1 MTREETALITGAS
14 SGIGLELARIL
25 ASTGRRLILVA
36 RTTER
41 LEGVADELRRDYGAD
56 VVVEPCDLGDANERE
71 ALLSRLRDSVR
82 GREIDILVNN
92 AGFGVEGP
100 FSETNWEEERK
111 MIDLNVVGLVH
122 LTKTFLRPML
132 TRGRGRI
139 LQVASTAA
147 FSPGPR
153 FSLYFA
159 SKAFVLSFSE
169 ALAAEITGSGVT
181 VTTLCPGPTHTG
193 FEARLGGRSRLFQ
206 SGLPVASAQAV
217 ASCGYRAM
225 MAGKRVAVHGRMNR
239 FLAWL
244 ARVVPRGV
252 TLHVAKHL
260 VGRAPTP

>member
-36 RTTER
+36 RSSER
-41 LEGVADELRRDYGAD
+41 LERVAADLRRDYGAD
-56 VVVEPCDLGDANERE
+56 VVVEPCDLGKTSERE
-71 ALLSRLRDSVR
+71 ALLSRLQDPARS
-82 GREIDILVNN
+82 REIDILVNN
-92 AGFGVEGP
+92 AGFGVEGA
-100 FSETNWEEERK
+100 FSETDWEEERK

-122 LTKTFLRPML
+122 LTKTFLKPML
-132 TRGRGRI
+132 ARGRGRI

-169 ALAAEITGSGVT
+169 ALSAEISGTGVT

-206 SGLPVASAQAV
+206 SGLPIASAESV
-217 ASCGYRAM
+217 AACGYRAM
-225 MAGKRVAVHGRMNR
+225 MAGKRIAIQGRVNR

-252 TLHVAKHL
+252 TLHVTNRL
-260 VGRAPTP
+260 VGRAPTH